1 MNGWNQSRRLPYG
14 KNRTRSLNSG
24 EMGMAAVKKTDIPEI
39 ACFMQDYWEFKKS
52 VWVVEEGDGYW
63 QDAIARASELG
74 KKYQQD
80 LCQAEV
86 NVFMD
91 YLEWTDEKKHGK
103 TELGFNRWLYMRYAR
118 RAELDRKGQ
127 TDE

>member
-1 MNGWNQSRRLPYG
+1 
-14 KNRTRSLNSG
+14 
-24 EMGMAAVKKTDIPEI
+24 MAAVKKTDIPEI

-80 LCQAEV
+80 LCQAEI

-103 TELGFNRWLYMRYAR
+103 TDLGFNRWLYMRYAR
-118 RAELDRKGQ
+118 RAELEGKGRTEQ
-127 TDE
+127 EGTNR